1 MAGQEGW
8 VWPRGGAQKADLE
21 YSLNFQD
28 SADLNQ
34 LAGAL
39 TNTAKDVR
47 RSGRVFSDAGI
58 FLDVFDRHAPIH
70 VVQPSPAAARRWPL
84 ARLPPQL

>member
-1 MAGQEGW
+1 L
-8 VWPRGGAQKADLE
+8 PRSEAEKEPFE
-21 YSLNFQD
+21 YSLNFKD

-47 RSGRVFSDAGI
+47 RSGRVFSDAG
-58 FLDVFDRHAPIH
+58 FF
-70 VVQPSPAAARRWPL
+70 
-84 ARLPPQL
+84 